1 VDRVQ
6 HNSVDRVQH
15 NSVDRVQ
22 HNLLWSNN
30 PNRAQATSLLRS
42 LYHIQLD
49 IHNKQESS
57 ERVISSSQ
65 RPLPTQHTTNTVENI
80 RALGS
85 IRTRDSSNREAADQR
100 LTAHGHPDRRSL
112 VLLEGFD
119 KHRGF

>member
-6 HNSVDRVQH
+6 HNFLWI
-15 NSVDRVQ
+15 NS
-22 HNLLWSNN
+22 
-30 PNRAQATSLLRS
+30 PNRAQAASLLRS

-65 RPLPTQHTTNTVENI
+65 RPLPTQHTTNTVKNI
-80 RALGS
+80 HALSS

-100 LTAHGHPDRRSL
+100 LTPHGHPDRRSL
-112 VLLEGFD
+112 VLLEGSD
-119 KHRGF
+119 EHRGF